1 MSGCHLSASLRY
13 LGQKEREKGLVDDN
27 IELLMYNYLRLLD
40 LLLGGTLLHLEHFV
54 VVDGHL
60 RLRV

>member
-1 MSGCHLSASLRY
+1 MSGCHFSASLRY
-13 LGQKEREKGLVDDN
+13 LGQKEREKGLVDLHNTSNDV
-27 IELLMYNYLRLLD
+27 YLRLLD
-40 LLLGGTLLHLEHFV
+40 LLLRGTLLHLEHFV